1 MWRRGAACPMF
12 HWACGH
18 GRPLAGKKGA
28 VAAPLEIVM
37 IRFALIITFWFS
49 RNFKSL
55 LPDTLHLLKINVIC
69 ICGRGSALD
78 QAGGTLRAPY
88 T

>member
-1 MWRRGAACPMF
+1 MF
-12 HWACGH
+12 HWDSGH
-18 GRPLAGKKGA
+18 GRPLAGEKGA

-78 QAGGTLRAPY
+78 LQAGGTLRAPY